1 MIEFLEG
8 FAEWLESLNQNLV
21 TIVTIIGSLTLLAGL
36 QYKVVKKE
44 MDMIFVQLAKNF
56 LIRTL
61 SKVEEGHKLSEI
73 EMQGFKDVYGQ
84 YIKRGGNT
92 YVKER
97 YEKDKALGLL

>member
-1 MIEFLEG
+1 MNFLT
-8 FAEWLESLNQNLV
+8 WLESLNQNLV
-21 TIVTIIGSLTLLAGL
+21 TVVSIITSLTLLAGL